1 MDQPA
6 WKELTNFD
14 EAAKFCEKVA
24 YPVLV
29 RPSYVLSG
37 AAMNIV
43 YSRHDLERYLQEASD
58 VSPQHP
64 VVITKYI
71 QVSAR
76 ACLEI

>member
-6 WKELTNFD
+6 WKELTSFD
-14 EAAKFCEKVA
+14 EAAEFCEKVT
-24 YPVLV
+24 YPVLI

-43 YSRHDLERYLQEASD
+43 YSLHDLQRFLQEASD

-71 QVSAR
+71 QVITII
-76 ACLEI
+76 CLKL